1 MPRMK
6 PDKLLPTIALIFGLM
21 SPAAHGF
28 SVLRWESS
36 PAPQQPK
43 AEAPPHAHTERTA
56 QVMQPNDRKTFD
68 QRWAQAP
75 EEIRAIATK
84 IANGAVPDNQEL
96 SALGTEA
103 LSRGYHAPALD
114 FTRDGQPVEYLATLL
129 QEAVMAYNLEAVRAL
144 LAQGADP
151 NVNHTEALFMAIERR
166 TPSAPDFML
175 FPDFD
180 ASLPIVQA
188 LLDAGANPNVQQYG
202 FLHVTP
208 LYLADGYSNL
218 GAMIAL
224 IDAGADPWFRPS
236 FSGGDVTTQS
246 FMESLALGAGDPTTA
261 EILFRVLRAT
271 KLPLGPSEQIDF
283 VISLLEKR
291 VKTFAMG
298 SGPDSRHTAW
308 RLDQVLQLVGKSLD
322 RTAETDRI
330 RARLSDFSYQADGGW
345 YLAEDEL
352 HSRYDAPLSTPDRGD
367 QVWGP

>member
-1 MPRMK
+1 MK

-56 QVMQPNDRKTFD
+56 QVMQPNDRKTLD

-129 QEAVMAYNLEAVRAL
+129 QEAVMAYNLEAVQAL

-166 TPSAPDFML
+166 TPSAPYFML

-202 FLHVTP
+202 FRSETP
-208 LYLADGYSNL
+208 LYLADSFTNL

-224 IDAGADPWFRPS
+224 INAGADPWMKPDFVNGMP
-236 FSGGDVTTQS
+236 GTS
-246 FMESLALGAGDPTTA
+246 FMESLAFSSGDPTTA

>member
-1 MPRMK
+1 MR

-56 QVMQPNDRKTFD
+56 SVMQPKDRKTFD

-129 QEAVMAYNLEAVRAL
+129 QEAVMAYNLEAVQAL

-202 FLHVTP
+202 FRSETP

-224 IDAGADPWFRPS
+224 INAGADPWMKPVFVNGMPV
-236 FSGGDVTTQS
+236 DS
-246 FMESLALGAGDPTTA
+246 FMEALASGTGNSAAAETA
-261 EILFRVLRAT
+261 FRVLRAT
-271 KLPLGPSEQIDF
+271 KLPPGPTEQVDRIFSQLGRRAD
-283 VISLLEKR
+283 K
-291 VKTFAMG
+291 FATG
-298 SGPDSRHTAW
+298 SGPYARHKAW
-308 RLDQVLQLVGKSLD
+308 RLDQVLTLAGKALG
-322 RTAETDRI
+322 RPEEADRI

-345 YLAEDEL
+345 YLAEDEI
-352 HSRYDAPLSTPDRGD
+352 HSRYDAPLATPDRGD